1 MEIIDTLIVSQN
13 TLQTAVE
20 NLNIRSPLPDTEE
33 IKAALEK
40 AEKIFEELHQFMSS
54 ELISE
59 RIHAADE
66 REIEREREREQKKGR
81 LQSEK
86 SAAGNK
92 SARANNNNPPE
103 KKKLQGS
110 ATSKNSKVKK

>member
-20 NLNIRSPLPDTEE
+20 NLNIRSPLPDIEE

-40 AEKIFEELHQFMSS
+40 AEKIFEELLQFMSS
-54 ELISE
+54 ELISK

-66 REIEREREREQKKGR
+66 RERVREQKEGR
-81 LQSEK
+81 EK

-92 SARANNNNPPE
+92 SARANKNKNNNNNNPPE
-103 KKKLQGS
+103 KKLQGS

>member
-20 NLNIRSPLPDTEE
+20 NLNIRSPLPDAEE

-40 AEKIFEELHQFMSS
+40 AGKIFEELHQFMSS
-54 ELISE
+54 ELISK

-66 REIEREREREQKKGR
+66 RERERVREQKKGR
-81 LQSEK
+81 IQSEK

-92 SARANNNNPPE
+92 SARANKNNNNPPE
-103 KKKLQGS
+103 KKLQGS